1 VKKEFILIKKLET
14 EGLQTRAALN
24 MDVVREYAEAERDGK
39 AVFPPLTVFHGKDG
53 RLRVADG
60 FHRLAAARQNGR
72 EKVACEVQSGE
83 FQDALKYALLAN
95 QAHGLR
101 RTTEDKAKAIRMAYE
116 NRKALNL
123 PDDVSARVIGD
134 MVGVRHETAAI
145 HLAKFASWKD
155 RTTTTGSDNVTRALP
170 PPPVRP
176 RPQDAPQP
184 PPTRP
189 PERPAVTIHDE
200 AHRDATPPPERPRK
214 AAPVACQQDQLGK
227 DVPPGLAEMWNR
239 RGELAA
245 VAELVSK
252 ARCAIQAAQDG
263 NDPLFGEL
271 NFSSVLSHLNLA
283 FREVSSAVPYC
294 VCPMCQGIG
303 CKACKDR
310 GLMGK
315 YRYDQVV
322 PSSMK
327 GG

>member
-1 VKKEFILIKKLET
+1 
-14 EGLQTRAALN
+14 
-24 MDVVREYAEAERDGK
+24 
-39 AVFPPLTVFHGKDG
+39 
-53 RLRVADG
+53 
-60 FHRLAAARQNGR
+60 
-72 EKVACEVQSGE
+72 
-83 FQDALKYALLAN
+83 LKFALLAN

-101 RTTEDKAKAIRMAYE
+101 RTNADKAHAVKMAYE
-116 NRKALNL
+116 HRKQLGL
-123 PDDVSARVIGD
+123 PDVPSANLIAEV
-134 MVGVRHETAAI
+134 VGVHHSYAACQ
-145 HLAKFASWKD
+145 LATVASWRD
-155 RTTTTGSDNVTRALP
+155 ATERTGADGRTRALP
-170 PPPVRP
+170 PPPVRQKVYGP
-176 RPQDAPQP
+176 DESPNRPPVQP

-189 PERPAVTIHDE
+189 PQRPAVTVHDE

-227 DVPPGLAEMWNR
+227 DVPPGLSEMWNR
-239 RGELAA
+239 RGELSA

-327 GG
+327 G